1 MTLLSELAAKDK
13 WKEENISYNK
23 LDREKFIIQEK
34 EEEKRKKKN
43 KNKKNKNKEY
53 EYQGELSTICKPIRC

>member
-23 LDREKFIIQEK
+23 WMEK
-34 EEEKRKKKN
+34 N
-43 KNKKNKNKEY
+43 
-53 EYQGELSTICKPIRC
+53 S

>member
-23 LDREKFIIQEK
+23 LDGEKFIIQEK
-34 EEEKRKKKN
+34 EEEKKKN
-43 KNKKNKNKEY
+43 KNKENKYKEY
-53 EYQGELSTICKPIRC
+53 EYQGELSTICKPICF

>member
-23 LDREKFIIQEK
+23 LDGEKFIIQEK
-34 EEEKRKKKN
+34 EEEIG
-43 KNKKNKNKEY
+43 KE
-53 EYQGELSTICKPIRC
+53 EK

>member
-23 LDREKFIIQEK
+23 LDGPKIR
-34 EEEKRKKKN
+34 N
-43 KNKKNKNKEY
+43 Y
-53 EYQGELSTICKPIRC
+53 HPIHD